1 MARTKPRS
9 DRRDG
14 NTAQGDKRGK
24 RRRSEPETTRRVRK
38 KVCQFCRDRVESVD
52 YKEVGQLRRYMSDRA
67 KIRSRRVTGNCPR
80 HQREVAR
87 AIKLAREMALLSYTG
102 RP

>member
-1 MARTKPRS
+1 M
-9 DRRDG
+9 
-14 NTAQGDKRGK
+14 
-24 RRRSEPETTRRVRK
+24 
-38 KVCQFCRDRVESVD
+38 CQFCRDRVESID

-80 HQREVAR
+80 HQREVAK